1 MSDSWYKKISWIIA
15 GLFIAGFFGILAL
28 FWNRLVFPVD
38 FRMFK
43 AGGSENLNPNEPL
56 AQKFP
61 ALENNL
67 SQVNILLEDIGKV
80 LASDKL
86 TVSILD
92 EKCAETIRIAKLEW
106 PANTPKQY
114 ERFAFDPIPD
124 SKDKTYCLKILY
136 ESPEKRKSRPFVRK
150 MKNTGNASDQFVNLK
165 SGKIYAGQTLI
176 FRPAYAEKSASAAIG
191 ELLRRLGAYKANYLQ
206 GNSLL
211 WIFGGFILS
220 ALAAAFILIF
230 FREQE

>member
-1 MSDSWYKKISWIIA
+1 MTDTNYKKISRIIA
-15 GLFIAGFFGILAL
+15 ILFFSGFITILVI

-43 AGGSENLNPNEPL
+43 TSGNENLAPGEPL

-80 LASDKL
+80 LAGDKL

-92 EKCAETIRIAKLEW
+92 EKCAETIRIAKLER
-106 PANTPKQY
+106 PANIPKQY

-176 FRPAYAEKSASAAIG
+176 FRPAYAKKSASAAIG
-191 ELLRRLGAYKANYLQ
+191 ELIRRLSAYKANYLQ
-206 GNSLL
+206 GSSLL

-230 FREQE
+230 SRERE